1 MSALKGLS
9 HPGAPTDTETAGDRA
24 ISLLYVLFLQ
34 LTTTAS
40 TDAIHTHTLNTCQ
53 DHLE

>member
-9 HPGAPTDTETAGDRA
+9 HPGAPTDTETAGDTA
-24 ISLLYVLFLQ
+24 ISPLYVLFLQ
-34 LTTTAS
+34 LTTAS
-40 TDAIHTHTLNTCQ
+40 TDAIRTHTLSTCQ